1 MVMEQQDN
9 GDGVGWGG
17 AIIGVG
23 WGGAIIGVGWGGAG
37 IGVGSME
44 GLQGTLCG
52 YMCI

>member
-9 GDGVGWGG
+9 GD
-17 AIIGVG
+17 GVG

>member
-1 MVMEQQDN
+1 MVMEQQDKVMEQQDN
-9 GDGVGWGG
+9 RD
-17 AIIGVG
+17 
-23 WGGAIIGVGWGGAG
+23 GVGWGGAG

>member
-1 MVMEQQDN
+1 MVMEQEDN
-9 GDGVGWGG
+9 GD
-17 AIIGVG
+17 GVG

>member
-17 AIIGVG
+17 E
-23 WGGAIIGVGWGGAG
+23 IIGVGWGGAG